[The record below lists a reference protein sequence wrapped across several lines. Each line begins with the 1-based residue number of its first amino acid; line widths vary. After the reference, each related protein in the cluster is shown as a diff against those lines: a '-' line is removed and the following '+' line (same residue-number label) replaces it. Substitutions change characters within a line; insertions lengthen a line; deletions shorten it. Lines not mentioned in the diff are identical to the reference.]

1 MGRESRKSCKSQGI
15 KELRNILIS
24 IVKSPTQ
31 AKCVRFKIHLQK
43 CKKKKKKKIQVPPGA
58 LCRQCQ
64 RPVNYHV
71 CAQLLSCI
79 WLFATPWTIA
89 CQAPL
94 SMGFS
99 KQGYWGGLPFPTPG
113 DFPNPGIKPTS
124 PALAGGCFYHWG
136 TRHPIIYYFLL
147 KAKEQLEKEGE
158 TII

>member
-43 CKKKKKKKIQVPPGA
+43 CKKKRFKFHLV
-58 LCRQCQ
+58 LCVWQCQ
-64 RPVNYHV
+64 RPVNYRV

-79 WLFATPWTIA
+79 WLFATPWTIVH
-89 CQAPL
+89 QTPL

-99 KQGYWGGLPFPTPG
+99 KQGYWGGLPFPTSG
-113 DFPNPGIKPTS
+113 DLPNPGIKPTS
-124 PALAGGCFYHWG
+124 PALADGCFI
-136 TRHPIIYYFLL
+136 TEAPDTLL
-147 KAKEQLEKEGE
+147 SI
-158 TII
+158 TFC